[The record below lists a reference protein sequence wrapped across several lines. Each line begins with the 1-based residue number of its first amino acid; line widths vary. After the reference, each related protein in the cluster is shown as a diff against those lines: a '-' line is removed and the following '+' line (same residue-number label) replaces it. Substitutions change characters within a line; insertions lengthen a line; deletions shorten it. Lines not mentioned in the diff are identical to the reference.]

1 MQLSVYM
8 GVTNEIN
15 VCKIGQALVG
25 MLTLLQG
32 LVYRIYA
39 GFGGFNVRASIIET
53 RVFEYVVILILR
65 QTSMFKKCEFL

>member
-1 MQLSVYM
+1 MFPGAHQGQLSVYM

-25 MLTLLQG
+25 MLRLLQG

-53 RVFEYVVILILR
+53 RVFEYVVI
-65 QTSMFKKCEFL
+65 KG